1 MPTFQTR
8 RLTLVPFT
16 LALVNAA
23 LRDRIELGRLL
34 AARVPDDWPNED
46 VLLMLSQ
53 DAVLL
58 EAEPHRSEWSY
69 LAIHTEERA
78 LIGDIGFHAPP
89 DVNGSLEIG
98 YDILAA
104 YRRQGYAVEATEALL
119 DWAFHQPEV
128 RYVVAECLLENVAS
142 IRVLEKL
149 GLRRVSTTHE
159 SIWWRLTREEWLE
172 GLEGLDGAGRGAR

>member
-1 MPTFQTR
+1 MPTIQTR

-23 LRDRIELGRLL
+23 LRDRSQLGRLL
-34 AARVPDDWPNED
+34 AAQVPDDWPNDD
-46 VLLMLSQ
+46 VLSMLSQ

-69 LAIHTEERA
+69 LAIHTGERV

-89 DVNGSLEIG
+89 DVNGSIEIG

-104 YRRQGYAVEATEALL
+104 YRRQGYAVEATTALL
-119 DWAFHQPEV
+119 NWAFHQPEV
-128 RYVVAECLLENVAS
+128 RYVVAECLMGNIAS

-149 GLRRVSTTHE
+149 GLHRVSTTYE
-159 SIWWRLTREEWLE
+159 SIWWRLTREEWLGE
-172 GLEGLDGAGRGAR
+172 AGCGAR